1 MKPMSQTLP
10 RTEADS
16 ATGVSSTTRAAS
28 SFGPD
33 EGAAL
38 AQPLLLRSVPP
49 PQGPPIIEV
58 ALPVYNE
65 ELVLEAS
72 TRRLRSYLDQSFPFQ
87 TTIRIVDNAST
98 DQTWAVATR
107 LADTVP
113 GVEALHLDQ
122 KGKGRA
128 VRAAW
133 STSSAQVVCYMDV
146 DLSTDLGALLPLVAP
161 LLSGHSDV
169 SIGSRFAPGAQ
180 VLRHPRREVVST
192 FYNIFLRGALRPR
205 FTDSTCGFKAARRG
219 AAALLLPLV
228 DDNNWFFDTEFLVL
242 AERNGFRIHEVP
254 VDWVDDA
261 DSRVHVAGVAWE
273 DFRGVARL
281 MRNRAIGNE
290 PVATD
295 GTGRHLR
302 SSQTTRYA
310 SVGIASTLLYLAEF
324 LLLRNQLGVYAANVI
339 ALAVSTV
346 ANTIGH
352 ACFTFGTKS
361 GVKPRD
367 AAMAGGLGFVT
378 AVALTTMVL
387 ALENAF
393 GVFTTP
399 SEMVA
404 ILIGIVGSAFV
415 RLTLLRSSAY
425 RSHTLAARSSTADHA
440 LEADPSPTTATT

>member
-146 DLSTDLGALLPLVAP
+146 DLSTDLGALLPDRK
-161 LLSGHSDV
+161 S
-169 SIGSRFAPGAQ
+169 
-180 VLRHPRREVVST
+180 VV
-192 FYNIFLRGALRPR
+192 
-205 FTDSTCGFKAARRG
+205 
-219 AAALLLPLV
+219 
-228 DDNNWFFDTEFLVL
+228 
-242 AERNGFRIHEVP
+242 
-254 VDWVDDA
+254 
-261 DSRVHVAGVAWE
+261 
-273 DFRGVARL
+273 
-281 MRNRAIGNE
+281 
-290 PVATD
+290 
-295 GTGRHLR
+295 
-302 SSQTTRYA
+302 
-310 SVGIASTLLYLAEF
+310 
-324 LLLRNQLGVYAANVI
+324 
-339 ALAVSTV
+339 
-346 ANTIGH
+346 
-352 ACFTFGTKS
+352 
-361 GVKPRD
+361 
-367 AAMAGGLGFVT
+367 
-378 AVALTTMVL
+378 
-387 ALENAF
+387 
-393 GVFTTP
+393 
-399 SEMVA
+399 
-404 ILIGIVGSAFV
+404 
-415 RLTLLRSSAY
+415 
-425 RSHTLAARSSTADHA
+425 
-440 LEADPSPTTATT
+440 